1 MSWDE
6 WLEGAKN
13 PPIFTEWGSST
24 RPDTTEPPPPD
35 PYEAALKRIK
45 ELEEQLAKGGHGV
58 FKQSSVVSA
67 EEDNKELV
75 EKYRKL

>member
-45 ELEEQLAKGGHGV
+45 ELEE
-58 FKQSSVVSA
+58 
-67 EEDNKELV
+67 
-75 EKYRKL
+75 